1 MRALLAESSMPVRP
15 LLFLGLM
22 TAMVPLGYVVV
33 LGGLLWPMV
42 RPSTGQHSCQRRTPA
57 SGRCAATYANV
68 S

>member
-42 RPSTGQHSCQRRTPA
+42 RPSTGQHS
-57 SGRCAATYANV
+57 
-68 S
+68 